1 LRTVALPGAPVPVRT
16 YSGDLSMLRQSDIN
30 TIREIEAGLNTPK
43 PGESMHSFK
52 TGDRVR
58 FKDAA
63 WPPGLVSSSTGDGRL
78 VVEVELMARVIPD
91 HVFPHQIEKA

>member
-1 LRTVALPGAPVPVRT
+1 
-16 YSGDLSMLRQSDIN
+16 MLRQSDIDI
-30 TIREIEAGLNTPK
+30 IREIERGLTTPK
-43 PGESMHSFK
+43 PGKSLHSFK

-63 WPPGLVSSSTGDGRL
+63 WPPGVVSSSTGDGRL
-78 VVEVELMARVIPD
+78 AVEVELMGRIVPI